1 MKVDIYR
8 NLHKKCWSIRSREP
22 SRKYGLV
29 VAHATRIGLEDAKF
43 VVSQAGRNRVL
54 KDKRKNVHAV
64 VRGNLIY
71 SNYRD
76 FTDRDMWFKYQA
88 RIENNTVYSITY
100 QPYKKSTFFW
110 TDTEHPIYYSTMVI
124 FNEDMKVYASIIENR
139 SQLRN
144 LRSIQTALM
153 IKKQGELTRVN
164 A

>member
-8 NLHKKCWSIRSREP
+8 NLHKNCWSVRSREP
-22 SRKYGLV
+22 SQKYGLV
-29 VAHATRIGLEDAKF
+29 IGHATRIGLKDAKF

-88 RIENNTVYSITY
+88 RAENNTMKRITY
-100 QPYKKSTFFW
+100 NPYKKSTFFW
-110 TDTEHPIYYSTMVI
+110 TDTEEPVYHSKTVI
-124 FNEDMKVYASIIENR
+124 FNEDMKVYAS
-139 SQLRN
+139 
-144 LRSIQTALM
+144 
-153 IKKQGELTRVN
+153 
-164 A
+164 